1 MNPRKLEKLSGTV
14 QRFLSDILG
23 KEISDPRLRGAIVN
37 RVVLSS
43 DGSSARVFYSLMGS
57 EEDERQCREA
67 MASALPFIRRRLA
80 AFLETRTVP
89 VLQFVYD
96 SSIREGELVLSAIRK
111 LGRDTSPD

>member
-1 MNPRKLEKLSGTV
+1 MNPRKLEKLSGMV
-14 QRFLSDILG
+14 QRFISDILE
-23 KEISDPRLRGAIVN
+23 KEISDPRIRGASVN

-43 DGSSARVFYSLMGS
+43 DGSSARVFYSLIGS

-111 LGRDTSPD
+111 LGKDTSPD

>member
-1 MNPRKLEKLSGTV
+1 LNPRKLEKLSVPV

-89 VLQFVYD
+89 ALQFVYD

-111 LGRDTSPD
+111 LGRDSSPD

>member
-14 QRFLSDILG
+14 QLLISDILG
-23 KEISDPRLRGAIVN
+23 KEISDPRLRGATVN

-43 DGSSARVFYSLMGS
+43 DGSSARIFYSLIGS

-67 MASALPFIRRRLA
+67 TASALPFIRRRLA
-80 AFLETRTVP
+80 ALLDTRTVP
-89 VLQFVYD
+89 SLQFVYD

-111 LGRDTSPD
+111 LGKGSTPD